1 MDGSYHPWLADQTP
15 PFTLLIAVDD
25 ATGKVMDAR
34 FCEQEDTRGYF
45 LLIRALVE
53 RRVVPVAPPC
63 TPIATRYSSTRRD
76 PASPQHRPSSAGP
89 WMSWGSR

>member
-1 MDGSYHPWLADQTP
+1 MLIQMDGSYHPWLADQTP

-53 RRVVPVAPPC
+53 RRVVPVAPVHRSPRGIQAHAGIR
-63 TPIATRYSSTRRD
+63 PPLSTD
-76 PASPQHRPSSAGP
+76 PVQPGHG
-89 WMSWGSR
+89 